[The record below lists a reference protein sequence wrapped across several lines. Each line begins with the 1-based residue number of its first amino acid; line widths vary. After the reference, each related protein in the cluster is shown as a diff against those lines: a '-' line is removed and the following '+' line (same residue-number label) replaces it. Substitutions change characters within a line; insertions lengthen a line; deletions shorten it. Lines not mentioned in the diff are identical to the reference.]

1 MYFCMVLILLSEVR
15 SVASTVRVTGQVGG
29 FVMISC
35 SHRMADDNKKYFCRK
50 PCKTDKDILI
60 KSDQSSTTKY
70 KLKDLGDGRFTVNIT
85 ELQKTDSGTYWCG
98 VERWFK
104 DTYIE
109 VLLTVTE
116 VTAVPQTVTSSE
128 PSTSTTTIISPFT
141 TENNVSNHQLVS
153 ISLTFTGTLLYT
165 VIGLV
170 VMVNLFGVSMIT
182 LYKYRKTIRG
192 SQTTA
197 SSDVIYS
204 VIQIPRTNHNNQT
217 GATSSTTEF
226 SEETMKNPLYD
237 NDALLERR
245 RDSNIYTLPQ

>member
-1 MYFCMVLILLSEVR
+1 RQTKVYIT

-116 VTAVPQTVTSSE
+116 GKSHGPLHSTCEVVSNAAPSSSTHKTTPVTAVPQTVTSSE

-153 ISLTFTGTLLYT
+153 ISLTFTGILHFILRTLFKPESDKNSTAGMADTLQPLPTHTHYN
-165 VIGLV
+165 VI
-170 VMVNLFGVSMIT
+170 FR
-182 LYKYRKTIRG
+182 YR
-192 SQTTA
+192 
-197 SSDVIYS
+197 
-204 VIQIPRTNHNNQT
+204 
-217 GATSSTTEF
+217 
-226 SEETMKNPLYD
+226 
-237 NDALLERR
+237 
-245 RDSNIYTLPQ
+245 

>member
-1 MYFCMVLILLSEVR
+1 MQLKYNGEVLLSLPISCFSL

-35 SHRMADDNKKYFCRK
+35 SHKIADDNKKYFCRK

-116 VTAVPQTVTSSE
+116 GKSHGPLH
-128 PSTSTTTIISPFT
+128 STGMILSALVFFGEHSP
-141 TENNVSNHQLVS
+141 
-153 ISLTFTGTLLYT
+153 
-165 VIGLV
+165 
-170 VMVNLFGVSMIT
+170 
-182 LYKYRKTIRG
+182 
-192 SQTTA
+192 
-197 SSDVIYS
+197 
-204 VIQIPRTNHNNQT
+204 
-217 GATSSTTEF
+217 
-226 SEETMKNPLYD
+226 
-237 NDALLERR
+237 
-245 RDSNIYTLPQ
+245 